1 MKKLFYFLFISFT
14 LNAQVIFSDS
24 FEGTWSPSTNGT
36 APSGWEQIATG
47 TNSSI
52 YWEKAVW
59 SGSWSPLGSGTYKPT
74 GAYDGSAVAHFN
86 DYNCSSGNTRRLI
99 TPQIDLSSTSSKRLS
114 FYHYY
119 YSGSAI
125 VKVYASSD
133 GGSTFNQIGSNVTTS
148 TSWTKKTF
156 DIPLA
161 YNVNNAKFA
170 LEVNAA
176 YSFNDVWIDKFEISV
191 VNNNDIKVNSVQ
203 LYTGNQVAGNEQT
216 FRVNVSNEG
225 LNNLSNIT
233 INLKVG
239 TNTVNSGT
247 IASLNAD
254 QTTNIDIPWTPTVG
268 GIFTVTA
275 ESQADD
281 NNSNNTANTNVT
293 IFPAGTTAEGF
304 ENITF
309 PPTGWSASTKYS
321 RNTTIYRP
329 GGNASAQC
337 YSSSS
342 FTDEKIYKNVTLQGG
357 SGLIQFYNYGSGS
370 NKVLYSTDNGTN
382 WTQIGSTFNAVYSWN
397 LCSVD
402 LSPLA
407 AGNYLIAIGASGNSY
422 QSNYIDDVIIIDG
435 PLPVELS
442 SFNYRYI
449 NSKIELTWITKSEVN
464 SNRFEVE
471 KLVSGKWLKVGEVT
485 AAGNSNVEHKYS
497 FEDNNITSNSSYR
510 LKIVDNDGSYKYS
523 NTLVLENIRPM
534 QYELKQNY
542 PNPFNPTTVINYG
555 IPQSSKVILKVYN
568 IAGQEV
574 MKLYEGEQEAGY
586 YSINFNGNSLTSGI
600 YIYSLEAGN
609 VKISKKMMLVK

>member
-1 MKKLFYFLFISFT
+1 M
-14 LNAQVIFSDS
+14 
-24 FEGTWSPSTNGT
+24 
-36 APSGWEQIATG
+36 
-47 TNSSI
+47 
-52 YWEKAVW
+52 
-59 SGSWSPLGSGTYKPT
+59 
-74 GAYDGSAVAHFN
+74 
-86 DYNCSSGNTRRLI
+86 
-99 TPQIDLSSTSSKRLS
+99 
-114 FYHYY
+114 
-119 YSGSAI
+119 
-125 VKVYASSD
+125 
-133 GGSTFNQIGSNVTTS
+133 
-148 TSWTKKTF
+148 
-156 DIPLA
+156 
-161 YNVNNAKFA
+161 
-170 LEVNAA
+170 
-176 YSFNDVWIDKFEISV
+176 
-191 VNNNDIKVNSVQ
+191 
-203 LYTGNQVAGNEQT
+203 
-216 FRVNVSNEG
+216 
-225 LNNLSNIT
+225 
-233 INLKVG
+233 
-239 TNTVNSGT
+239 
-247 IASLNAD
+247 
-254 QTTNIDIPWTPTVG
+254 
-268 GIFTVTA
+268 
-275 ESQADD
+275 
-281 NNSNNTANTNVT
+281 
-293 IFPAGTTAEGF
+293 
-304 ENITF
+304 
-309 PPTGWSASTKYS
+309 
-321 RNTTIYRP
+321 
-329 GGNASAQC
+329 
-337 YSSSS
+337 
-342 FTDEKIYKNVTLQGG
+342 
-357 SGLIQFYNYGSGS
+357 
-370 NKVLYSTDNGTN
+370 LYSTDNGTN